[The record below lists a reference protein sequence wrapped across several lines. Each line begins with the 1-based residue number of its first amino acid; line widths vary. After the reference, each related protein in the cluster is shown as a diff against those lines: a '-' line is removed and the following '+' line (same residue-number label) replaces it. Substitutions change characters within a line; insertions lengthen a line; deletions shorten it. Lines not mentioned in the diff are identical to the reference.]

1 MRGFDLDQASANHG
15 TGAGSVEPVFSVS
28 VCLAGRVVPWHTFNL
43 VGFGPV
49 NFQACHSKH
58 QGATVRPGRSASSAA
73 ISTFQAKSSDLPGNA
88 ITDPHQRYEMKNP
101 TFAAELH
108 KKLGAPSRE
117 TLESLRL
124 LKAFLRLAPRQ
135 RFEVIELIE
144 RLAID
149 PAAASDGPLDFLLIR
164 SGGRPAAAS
173 VPLPDPR
180 QTPQRR
186 HCGNVVTLDRYWRMA
201 T

>member
-1 MRGFDLDQASANHG
+1 MGQRMLPRRSTLKSIRGTSVQGSWLRISSAAIVPYVASKAQARCGALTSIKLRQA
-15 TGAGSVEPVFSVS
+15 TGPALAACIREKDKPVFSVS

-43 VGFGPV
+43 IGFGPV
-49 NFQACHSKH
+49 SFKH
-58 QGATVRPGRSASSAA
+58 QGATVRPGRSASIAA
-73 ISTFQAKSSDLPGNA
+73 ISTFQSKSSDLPGNA

-149 PAAASDGPLDFLLIR
+149 PAAASDGPL
-164 SGGRPAAAS
+164 S
-173 VPLPDPR
+173 
-180 QTPQRR
+180 
-186 HCGNVVTLDRYWRMA
+186 
-201 T
+201 